1 MRPGEPSAQVVGN
14 GANEATSQ
22 AGQNGHAQKSKSG
35 ALKRP
40 SPSAIGPGQQ
50 AQMTSQD
57 NSYTKKRKRGKR
69 NDGGS
74 WVIRKG
80 DAEFEESEEEGEG
93 GIEVGL
99 AGLGVDGKRGPNR
112 YVMVF

>member
-1 MRPGEPSAQVVGN
+1 
-14 GANEATSQ
+14 
-22 AGQNGHAQKSKSG
+22 
-35 ALKRP
+35 
-40 SPSAIGPGQQ
+40 
-50 AQMTSQD
+50 MTSQD